1 MFLLDRN
8 HAFPETEDIVF
19 KTLPMLICSSVAIV
33 YRGFPIGKA
42 LIDAKT
48 DDRRHIFQMKV
59 KTESKL
65 AGF

>member
-19 KTLPMLICSSVAIV
+19 KTPPMLICSSVAIV

-42 LIDAKT
+42 LIDAET
-48 DDRRHIFQMKV
+48 DERQHIFEKKV
-59 KTESKL
+59 ITEPKQ